1 MKRTHAFLIA
11 LAIGVA
17 AVFGLMAA
25 TRTAHLGSNTTQART
40 ISGAQIAARNR
51 ALDRMEI
58 ALRKQLT
65 QKPPALPPIPTA
77 APRQPQPQRVLYVR
91 PAPIVHIVH
100 RHGGEHEAQ
109 DAEHEGGGFDD

>member
-1 MKRTHAFLIA
+1 MKRSHAFLIA

-25 TRTAHLGSNTTQART
+25 TRTAHLGSTATQATT
-40 ISGAQIAARNR
+40 ISSAQIAARNR

-65 QKPPALPPIPTA
+65 QKPPALPALPAA
-77 APRQPQPQRVLYVR
+77 APQQQQRVLYVR

-100 RHGGEHEAQ
+100 RPGGEHEA
-109 DAEHEGGGFDD
+109 DGAEHDGGEFDD